1 MTLKLNIACFSE
13 ATGLVESE
21 NLEVLK
27 TAEFDTVWIDVETN
41 SAEEFQPIAE
51 HFELHELTIED
62 CFTPNHSPKL
72 ENFRN
77 YDFFVFRS
85 LKYGTAL
92 EDSLAT
98 EDWDEVEEKH
108 TWAVNIYL
116 GYKFIITHRREEVPW
131 LDATFRQLAQR
142 PERVFSGGVDSL
154 IHRILDVMITR
165 FMRSLRFF
173 EIQIDS
179 FEERALK
186 KPEGFDMSAMLE
198 LKRDFTGVKQI
209 MINQRAIFSRLSSDS
224 SLISSRQ
231 QRRYFKD
238 IDDHAIAILN
248 LIDKH
253 VETLVNA
260 RDVYFA
266 MTNVKLGD
274 TMRILA
280 VITTIGV
287 PLNVM
292 VGLYGMNFSILPF
305 SHHPWGFWVIISLL
319 ITLTIIMLAL
329 FRRRGWL

>member
-1 MTLKLNIACFSE
+1 MKLNITCFSE
-13 ATGLVESE
+13 ATGLIESE
-21 NLEVLK
+21 DLAILD
-27 TAEFDTVWIDVETN
+27 TGEFETVWLDIETD
-41 SAEEFQPIAE
+41 STEEFQPIADK
-51 HFELHELTIED
+51 FELHELTIED

-92 EDSLAT
+92 ETSLAT
-98 EDWDEVEEKH
+98 EDWDELEEKH

-131 LDATFRQLAQR
+131 LDAAFRQVAQR
-142 PERVFSGGVDSL
+142 PERVFARGVDSL
-154 IHRILDVMITR
+154 IHRIIDVMITR
-165 FMRSLRFF
+165 FMRSLRYY

-179 FEERALK
+179 FEEQALK
-186 KPEGFDMSAMLE
+186 KPENFDMSAMLE

-209 MINQRAIFSRLSSDS
+209 MINQRAIIARLSSDS
-224 SLISSRQ
+224 TLISSRL

-238 IDDHAIAILN
+238 IDDLAVAILN

-253 VETLVNA
+253 LETLVNA

-274 TMRILA
+274 IMRVLA
-280 VITTIGV
+280 VITTVGV
-287 PLNVM
+287 PLNVI
-292 VGLYGMNFSILPF
+292 VGLYGMNFTILPF
-305 SHHPWGFWVIISLL
+305 SHHEQGFWMIVGTLL
-319 ITLTIIMLAL
+319 FLTLIML
-329 FRRRGWL
+329 FFFKRRGWL